1 MQNELGQ
8 SQKERHTLYDF
19 TFYEV
24 LKIDKIIE
32 TENRMMIA
40 SVLRDGGMGNYCL
53 IGIEFPFCK
62 MKRVLEIR
70 VSFPH

>member
-1 MQNELGQ
+1 MKYL
-8 SQKERHTLYDF
+8 
-19 TFYEV
+19 
-24 LKIDKIIE
+24 IDKIIE

-40 SVLRDGGMGNYCL
+40 SVLRDGGMGKYCL